1 MKRLFRNK
9 ESARSILP
17 LAAKTIA
24 LMLGLYLILVFA
36 ATWALRYPL
45 LQDYHE
51 VCNYD
56 EIQSDLKSC
65 RTVEPDSA
73 AYVDG
78 FNQAE
83 AFRLMRYYRYQLYD
97 KYKKYEGQVDIRLIK
112 AETENGTVISAETVK
127 PVTPMLIGL
136 PYRRNGRNIVFADS
150 FNEKQVEEIAKLA
163 RDESYLGYIDDL
175 SGCQSG
181 RFFYPDR
188 ITFAKESDNGDVDTK
203 TFTADSHEGGI
214 RITKADT
221 QDFSIYLPDGSRHG
235 SYGLE
240 DEMSGVYEKNIGEEV
255 ESYCIGEDISDSGNY
270 MWSGMADS
278 KWFGSL
284 RTVGVIDHVYGDDYL
299 LAVTVTMNPWLYAAD
314 KLRLFYP
321 AAALIFVIA
330 ASALLLLQGN
340 ELGERLEYER
350 RRRLL
355 TDSLAHDMKTPLS
368 VIRSYGELLENES
381 DHRKRREYA
390 AVIVG
395 ESEKVN
401 DRIAS
406 MLDLSKMDAGTYPL
420 DLNDF
425 DLRSAVCEVCDRL
438 KVLADKKE
446 MVIIQDVQEDL
457 NTYADRKLIMMALA
471 NYISNAIEYGTDGS
485 EIYVTAKMERGRTRI
500 VVRNEGELISDADLK
515 RIWDVGFRGSRA
527 GSGSGIG
534 LAAVKSICKLH
545 GGSCGCELVDSSN
558 GSAHKPKQGLIEF
571 WMELGSQERRLPRIK
586 MMTGRVRRLRN
597 AGALHK
603 GLIAICLGTLIQG
616 FAGTK
621 LIRNLYGFIPSQG
634 LVYQYGLMDL
644 QDINRYIGVLTG
656 AVIILF
662 GQHILSRDFRSAC
675 RSKWHVLSITEIIV
689 SITTLCICRL
699 LVTRDFSAEAD
710 ISDLLLHISS
720 AIMIIIMMLVLA
732 VNFIIISRIC
742 DENGNTR
749 LARRLSKD
757 GSFIRLLLVIIAS
770 VSISNFFTYVYNMAY
785 WGWLIIAIAAV
796 LSWIRAVV
804 A

>member
-1 MKRLFRNK
+1 MKRIFRNK
-9 ESARSILP
+9 ESARNILP

-24 LMLGLYLILVFA
+24 LMLALFLILVFA

-203 TFTADSHEGGI
+203 TFTADPHEGGI
-214 RITKADT
+214 RITKTDT

-255 ESYCIGEDISDSGNY
+255 ESYCFGEDISDSGNY
-270 MWSGMADS
+270 MWSVMADS

-675 RSKWHVLSITEIIV
+675 SSKWQVLSIAEIAA
-689 SITTLCICRL
+689 SITTLGICSI
-699 LVTRDFSAEAD
+699 LVNRDFSAESD
-710 ISDLLLHISS
+710 ITDLLLHISS
-720 AIMIIIMMLVLA
+720 ALMIVIMMLVLA
-732 VNFIIISRIC
+732 VNGIIISRIC

-749 LARRLSKD
+749 LARRMSKE
-757 GSFIRLLLVIIAS
+757 GSFIRLLLLIIAA
-770 VSISNFFTYVYNMAY
+770 VSISNFFMYVYNMAS
-785 WGWLIIAIAAV
+785 WGWLAIAIVAV

-804 A
+804 

>member
-24 LMLGLYLILVFA
+24 LMLALFLILVFA

-150 FNEKQVEEIAKLA
+150 FNEKQVKEIAELA

-188 ITFAKESDNGDVDTK
+188 ITFTKESDNGDVDIK
-203 TFTADSHEGGI
+203 TFTADPHEGGI
-214 RITKADT
+214 RIAKADT

-240 DEMSGVYEKNIGEEV
+240 DEMSGKFENSTREEV

-321 AAALIFVIA
+321 AAALLLVIA
-330 ASALLLLQGN
+330 ASALILLQGN
-340 ELGERLEYER
+340 ELGERLEFER

-381 DHRKRREYA
+381 DDRKRREYTS
-390 AVIVG
+390 VIID

-420 DLNDF
+420 DLSDF
-425 DLRSAVCEVCDRL
+425 SLRSVVCEVCERF

-446 MVIIQDVQEDL
+446 MVILQDVQENL
-457 NTYADRKLIMMALA
+457 HIYADRKLIMMALA
-471 NYISNAIEYGTDGS
+471 NYISNAIDYGTYGS
-485 EIYVTAKMERGRTRI
+485 EIHVSAKMERGRTRI

-515 RIWDVGFRGSRA
+515 RIWDAGYRGLRA

-534 LAAVKSICKLH
+534 LSAVKSICKLH
-545 GGSCGCELVDSSN
+545 GGSCGCNLMDSPN
-558 GSAHKPKQGLIEF
+558 EADHKPKQGLIDF
-571 WMELGSQERRLPRIK
+571 WIELGSQEKRVPRIK
-586 MMTGRVRRLRN
+586 MMTGKVRRLRN
-597 AGALHK
+597 AGTLHK

-616 FAGTK
+616 FAGTR

-634 LVYQYGLMDL
+634 LVYQYGLLDL
-644 QDINRYIGVLTG
+644 QDINRYIGVLVG
-656 AVIILF
+656 ALIILF
-662 GQHILSRDFRSAC
+662 GQHILSRNFRCVCS
-675 RSKWHVLSITEIIV
+675 SKWQVLSIAEIAA
-689 SITTLCICRL
+689 SITTLGICSI
-699 LVTRDFSAEAD
+699 LVNRDFSAESD
-710 ISDLLLHISS
+710 ITDLLLHISS
-720 AIMIIIMMLVLA
+720 ALMIVIMMLVLA
-732 VNFIIISRIC
+732 VNGIIISRIC

-749 LARRLSKD
+749 LARRMSKE
-757 GSFIRLLLVIIAS
+757 GSFIRLLLLIIAA
-770 VSISNFFTYVYNMAY
+770 VSISNFFMYVYNMAY
-785 WGWLIIAIAAV
+785 WGWLAIAIAAV

-804 A
+804 

>member
-1 MKRLFRNK
+1 MKRIFRNK

-24 LMLGLYLILVFA
+24 LMLVLYLILVFA

-73 AYVDG
+73 AYVYG

-97 KYKKYEGQVDIRLIK
+97 KYKKYEGQVDIRLIRTK
-112 AETENGTVISAETVK
+112 TENGIVKSAETVK
-127 PVTPMLIGL
+127 PATPMLIGL

-150 FNEKQVEEIAKLA
+150 FNEKQVKEIAELA

-188 ITFAKESDNGDVDTK
+188 ITFTKESDNGDVDIK
-203 TFTADSHEGGI
+203 SFTADPHEGGI
-214 RITKADT
+214 RIAKADT

-240 DEMSGVYEKNIGEEV
+240 DEMSGKFENSTREEV

-314 KLRLFYP
+314 NLRLFYP

-471 NYISNAIEYGTDGS
+471 NFISNAIEYGTDGS

-621 LIRNLYGFIPSQG
+621 LICNLYGFIPSQG

-675 RSKWHVLSITEIIV
+675 RSKWHVLSIAEIIV

-699 LVTRDFSAEAD
+699 LVTRGFSAEAD

-749 LARRLSKD
+749 LARRLSKE

-770 VSISNFFTYVYNMAY
+770 VSISNFFMYVYNMAY

>member
-24 LMLGLYLILVFA
+24 LMLGLYMILVFA

-51 VCNYD
+51 ICNYD

-150 FNEKQVEEIAKLA
+150 FNEKQVEEIAELA
-163 RDESYLGYIDDL
+163 RDESYLGYIDNL

-188 ITFAKESDNGDVDTK
+188 ITFTKESDNGDVDTK
-203 TFTADSHEGGI
+203 TFTADPHEGGI
-214 RITKADT
+214 RITKTDT
-221 QDFSIYLPDGSRHG
+221 QDFSIYLPDGSHHG
-235 SYGLE
+235 VYGLE
-240 DEMSGVYEKNIGEEV
+240 DEMSGEFENSTGEEV
-255 ESYCIGEDISDSGNY
+255 ESYCVGEDIYDSGNY

-284 RTVGVIDHVYGDDYL
+284 RKVGVIDHVYGDDYL
-299 LAVTVTMNPWLYAAD
+299 LAVTVTMNPWLYAVD

-368 VIRSYGELLENES
+368 VIYSYGELLENES
-381 DHRKRREYA
+381 DDRKRREYA

-401 DRIAS
+401 DRIVS

-420 DLNDF
+420 DLSDF
-425 DLRSAVCEVCDRL
+425 GLRSAVCEACERL

-457 NTYADRKLIMMALA
+457 HTYADRKLIMMVLA

-500 VVRNEGELISDADLK
+500 IVRNEGELISDSDLK

-545 GGSCGCELVDSSN
+545 GGSCGCELIDSSN
-558 GSAHKPKQGLIEF
+558 GSALKSKHGLTEF
-571 WMELGSQERRLPRIK
+571 WIELGSQEKRIPRIK
-586 MMTGRVRRLRN
+586 MMTGRVRSLRN
-597 AGALHK
+597 AGTLHK

-644 QDINRYIGVLTG
+644 QDINRYIGVLVG
-656 AVIILF
+656 ALIILS
-662 GQHILSRDFRSAC
+662 GQHLLSRDFRCARS
-675 RSKWHVLSITEIIV
+675 SKWQVLSIAEIV
-689 SITTLCICRL
+689 ASITTLGICSI
-699 LVTRDFSAEAD
+699 LVNRDFSAESD

-732 VNFIIISRIC
+732 VNYIVISRVC
-742 DENGNTR
+742 DENGDTR
-749 LARRLSKD
+749 LARRMDKES
-757 GSFIRLLLVIIAS
+757 SFIRLLLVVIAA
-770 VSISNFFTYVYNMAY
+770 VSISNFFMYVYNMAD

-796 LSWIRAVV
+796 LSWIRVVV